1 MPRLALHFEGATLEL
16 PRENYM
22 FEFEDA
28 GGGSFTCLV
37 INTWDDLT
45 IIGNYQQQNLHVLYD
60 LVGNMLSF
68 VPAQCNRL

>member
-1 MPRLALHFEGATLEL
+1 M
-16 PRENYM
+16 
-22 FEFEDA
+22 
-28 GGGSFTCLV
+28 
-37 INTWDDLT
+37 T

>member
-1 MPRLALHFEGATLEL
+1 MEGATLEL